1 MSGIYRITCESNKKQ
16 YIGSTK
22 NSFEQR
28 KGNHWTSLKRGD
40 HRNPSLQASWNKY
53 GEESFSW
60 EILLSCDESM
70 LLVEEDRLIEKY
82 NTMSPRGFNLKGA
95 ERIVISEE
103 TRARMSESKMGEKN
117 NFYGKKHSPETLK
130 ILSEKCGH
138 EMTAEHKERMVE
150 LNKLKW
156 ADPESKYNSADYRA
170 AASNRLKDPNHPI
183 HLASH
188 TPEARAKKSDS
199 AKRRWEEAE
208 LTEETREKLRQ
219 AALMREASKTPEQK
233 AEISRK
239 ISEAM
244 KRRRDS
250 AKTLQQP

>member
-28 KGNHWTSLKRGD
+28 KGNHWTSLQRGD

-60 EILLSCDESM
+60 EILLNCDESM
-70 LLVEEDRLIEKY
+70 LLAEEDRLIEKY
-82 NTMSPRGFNLKGA
+82 NTMSPHGFNLKGA

-103 TRARMSESKMGEKN
+103 TRQRMSESKMGEKN

-130 ILSEKCGH
+130 VLREKCGH
-138 EMTAEHKERMVE
+138 EMTDEMKKKQSEGLSR
-150 LNKLKW
+150 KW
-156 ADPESKYNSADYRA
+156 ADPESKFNSEEYRA
-170 AASNRLKDPNHPI
+170 AAAAKLKDKNHPM
-183 HLASH
+183 HLASQ
-188 TPEARAKKSDS
+188 TPEARAKM
-199 AKRRWEEAE
+199 AKGIREWHQNNDF
-208 LTEETREKLRQ
+208 TEESIEKMRQ
-219 AALMREASKTPEQK
+219 AGLRREAAKTPEQK

-244 KRRRDS
+244 KRRYEK
-250 AKTLQQP
+250 AKSLHEP